1 MAWLCI
7 YRGKQTDLEHTHY
20 ACKTN
25 MAICHK
31 VCVHVATIHSN
42 LATSALQ
49 NIGPVWKALCC
60 MMMGV
65 PVPIQALNNILEEQ
79 RLWEQHRVQR
89 SRKENTHKRYKFMH
103 H

>member
-1 MAWLCI
+1 MHVKLTWQFVI
-7 YRGKQTDLEHTHY
+7 RYVFMYHTLQFGNIFKH
-20 ACKTN
+20 
-25 MAICHK
+25 
-31 VCVHVATIHSN
+31 
-42 LATSALQ
+42 ALQ

-89 SRKENTHKRYKFMH
+89 SRKENIHKRYKFMH